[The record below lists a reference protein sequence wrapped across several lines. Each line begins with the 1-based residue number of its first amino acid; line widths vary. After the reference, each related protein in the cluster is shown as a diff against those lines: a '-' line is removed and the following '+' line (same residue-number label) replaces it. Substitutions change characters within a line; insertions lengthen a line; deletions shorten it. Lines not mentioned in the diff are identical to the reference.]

1 MSDPEGLP
9 GHVRTV
15 LGDVPAAHLGLTL
28 VHEHV
33 RMDCSP
39 LLAAH
44 GYVPDEGLGPFDAA
58 IAAECRWNPG
68 AHPDNYRFTEDQPV
82 LDDLVDYRELGGG
95 TIVDAT
101 PFDLGRDPEALVDFA
116 RRSGLH
122 LVMGT
127 GYYLE
132 ATHRAHLPAGDEERA
147 TYDAIVADCAPDR
160 AIRPGIIGEI
170 GTFDPPTASELR
182 VVRGAARAAL
192 DTGLPLSVHLHP
204 WSDTAEVVLDVIAE
218 TGLPIERV
226 LLNHLSTAVGRDEQL
241 ARVLST
247 GARISFDLCGF
258 DHSLLGPGR
267 WPPSDDDAMRTTV
280 DLLRGPHA
288 EQVMVSQDIGVRTR
302 LRHYGGWGYGHM
314 LRHLVPVL
322 QRHGA
327 TDDEVRQ
334 LLVDNPA
341 RWLTLASPA

>member
-1 MSDPEGLP
+1 VTGL
-9 GHVRTV
+9 VRTV
-15 LGDVPAAHLGLTL
+15 LGDVPVEALGLTL

-44 GYVPDEGLGPFDAA
+44 GYVPDPTLGPFDAA

-68 AHPDNYRFTEDQPV
+68 AHPDNYRFTEDDPV
-82 LDDLVDYRELGGG
+82 LEDLVDYRELGGG

-101 PFDLGRDPEALVDFA
+101 PFDLGRDPDALVDFA

-147 TYDAIVADCAPDR
+147 TYDAILADCAPGN
-160 AIRPGIIGEI
+160 AVRPGIIGEI

-192 DTGLPLSVHLHP
+192 DTGLSLSVHLHP

-241 ARVLST
+241 DRVLAT

-267 WPPSDDDAMRTTV
+267 WPPSDDDAMATTV
-280 DLLRGPHA
+280 RLLRGPYA
-288 EQVMVSQDIGVRTR
+288 QQVMVSQDIGVRTR

-327 TDDEVRQ
+327 TDAEVRQ

-341 RWLTLASPA
+341 RWLTLAHPA